1 MESGGEEA
9 VAVVAWGFES
19 MVEIFKKKKGNGS
32 ELRAEQLKSSLTFGF
47 YLIRKL

>member
-1 MESGGEEA
+1 MESRGEEA

-19 MVEIFKKKKGNGS
+19 MAKIFKKKKGNGS
-32 ELRAEQLKSSLTFGF
+32 ELWAEQLKSLLTFGS